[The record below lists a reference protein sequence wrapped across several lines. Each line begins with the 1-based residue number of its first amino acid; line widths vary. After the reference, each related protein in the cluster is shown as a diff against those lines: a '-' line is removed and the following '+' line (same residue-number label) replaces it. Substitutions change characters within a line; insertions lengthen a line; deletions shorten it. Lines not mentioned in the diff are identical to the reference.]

1 MFFEETK
8 EQFKIALPTT
18 AGLLLYK
25 IPWIISLHFVGAIGP
40 EELAAAALATT
51 LCNVTG
57 MSLSVGLSTAI
68 TTLTGQ
74 ARGDLLLKG
83 RTVVDAKR
91 RTNYENSRQEDPE
104 QESPD
109 KKVESS
115 PLLPSGEHI
124 IVSYDIPVEHH
135 SVDSSA
141 SAPLQP
147 LVFLYRGILIQLA
160 FVIPVG
166 LWWMKGIEPL
176 LLYLGQ
182 EEKLAVMTASYLR
195 ILAPGLWAYSV
206 NWTLT
211 SWLQAI
217 SIADV
222 PAWAAFV
229 GFLMHIPSNILFV
242 DIIGWGYLGVAMA
255 TVVFQLLQPL
265 IICIFLFGTE
275 HGRKRVLRATGAEAI
290 GRTHFSFITEFCEA
304 LHVMGIK
311 QYLSLAL
318 PGIVIISEWWAS
330 EVGVFLSGRL
340 HPDPEYDLGAMSIYQ
355 TINTFFFMFPI
366 GFSASSSARVGLY
379 LGMNDS
385 DGAKLASNVSILFAG
400 IFSFIMSCVL
410 MFTPHTLF
418 PSIFTSDQ
426 NVVQLTARTI
436 PFLAVYVFA
445 DGIQVALN
453 GVIKGCGRQSVVMPV
468 VVFAYWVVGIPL
480 AYYNSFR
487 IHDGT
492 TLCDVKDIS
501 CGVLGIVLAMTVATW
516 VHCLILFWVV
526 SFAIRWDKEASL
538 AQQRMAEARRHSVK
552 PS

>member
-1 MFFEETK
+1 
-8 EQFKIALPTT
+8 
-18 AGLLLYK
+18 
-25 IPWIISLHFVGAIGP
+25 
-40 EELAAAALATT
+40 
-51 LCNVTG
+51 
-57 MSLSVGLSTAI
+57 
-68 TTLTGQ
+68 
-74 ARGDLLLKG
+74 
-83 RTVVDAKR
+83 
-91 RTNYENSRQEDPE
+91 
-104 QESPD
+104 
-109 KKVESS
+109 
-115 PLLPSGEHI
+115 
-124 IVSYDIPVEHH
+124 
-135 SVDSSA
+135 
-141 SAPLQP
+141 
-147 LVFLYRGILIQLA
+147 
-160 FVIPVG
+160 
-166 LWWMKGIEPL
+166 
-176 LLYLGQ
+176 
-182 EEKLAVMTASYLR
+182 MTASYLR
-195 ILAPGLWAYSV
+195 ILTPGLWSYSI

-229 GFLMHIPSNILFV
+229 GFLLHIPSNIFFV
-242 DIIGWGYLGVAMA
+242 DILGWGYLGVAAA

-265 IICIFLFGTE
+265 IICIFLFGTD

-290 GRTHFSFITEFCEA
+290 GRTHFSFKTEFREA
-304 LHVMGIK
+304 LHVLGIK

-366 GFSASSSARVGLY
+366 GFSASSSARVGLF
-379 LGMNDS
+379 LGMNDAG
-385 DGAKLASNVSILFAG
+385 GAKLASNVSILFAG

-418 PSIFTSDQ
+418 PSIFTSDEK
-426 NVVQLTARTI
+426 VVHLTARTI

-468 VVFAYWVVGIPL
+468 VVFAYWVIGIPM
-480 AYYNSFR
+480 AYYNSFVV
-487 IHDGT
+487 HDGS
-492 TLCDVKDIS
+492 TLCDEQQIS

-516 VHCLILFWVV
+516 VHCLILFWLVINV
-526 SFAIRWDKEASL
+526 IRWDKEVSL
-538 AQQRMAEARRHSVK
+538 AQLRMAAAQHNSVK